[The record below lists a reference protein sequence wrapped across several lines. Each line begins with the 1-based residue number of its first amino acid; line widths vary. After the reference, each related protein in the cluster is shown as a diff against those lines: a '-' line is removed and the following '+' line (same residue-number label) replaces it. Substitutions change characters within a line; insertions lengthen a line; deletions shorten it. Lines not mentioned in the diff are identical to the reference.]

1 MIEPNDIVRRFL
13 RRRKIFWAE
22 KPKFELIGESK
33 QFGKLVFVF
42 GKDDKI
48 EYNIWIKDRKE
59 ILEVVEDTLNNF
71 QFYCRQDEK

>member
-1 MIEPNDIVRRFL
+1 MIEPNDIVRRLL
-13 RRRKIFWAE
+13 RRRRIFWNE
-22 KPKFELIGESK
+22 KPKIELIGESK

-42 GKDDKI
+42 DKNDKI

-71 QFYCRQDEK
+71 QLYCRQDEK